1 MNMKNKLILLTMVAM
16 LGGCAKSYEHNLTII
31 TPTGAPALAF
41 YNMAKD
47 SGFET
52 NNDSSAIVP
61 MMKQGLKDIV
71 VLPTNVGVNA
81 ITKQQVEYKLAATIT
96 FGNLF
101 VAATGHDDDG
111 VMDKDDYIILFQQ
124 GSVPDLIF
132 HSVYGDDLNDGIHYV
147 GNVQFAS
154 QCLMSGKD
162 ITSNN
167 EDVDYVLIAEPAFS
181 TVKSKKDSVKEY
193 ANLQTEYIVKHGS
206 AIYQASVFVKNG
218 VDASSFLSS
227 LEEDINNV
235 ISNPTLFVEKTEG
248 IEKPQDLLGVAPEMA
263 ATVTKNNNRM
273 GLGFKY
279 AKDNKG
285 AIDKFLSIFSI
296 SETTDE
302 IYYK

>member
-1 MNMKNKLILLTMVAM
+1 MVA
-16 LGGCAKSYEHNLTII
+16 LLSGCAKSYQHNLSII

-41 YNMAKD
+41 YNLAKD
-47 SGFET
+47 ANFES
-52 NNDSSAIVP
+52 NSDASAIVP

-81 ITKQQVEYKLAATIT
+81 IVNQQVDYKIAATIT

-101 VAATGHDDDG
+101 VASTGHDDDN

-132 HSVYGDDLNDGIHYV
+132 HSVYGDELNEGIHYV

-162 ITSNN
+162 VTSNN
-167 EDVDYVLIAEPAFS
+167 EDVDYVLIAEPTFS
-181 TVKSKKDSVKEY
+181 TVRSKKETVKEY
-193 ANLQTEYIVKHGS
+193 VNLQTAYISKYGS
-206 AIYQASVFVKNG
+206 AIYQASIFVKNG

-227 LEEDINNV
+227 LEADINNV
-235 ISNPTLFVEKTEG
+235 LTNPHLFVEKTEG
-248 IEKPQDLLGVAPEMA
+248 IEKPQDLLGVAPAMA
-263 ATVTKNNNRM
+263 ESVTKNNNRM

-285 AIDKFLSIFSI
+285 AIDKFLAIFGI
-296 SETTDE
+296 NETSEE